1 MRIGLG
7 LLLCAGCLVGFASG
21 QALPANGVIP
31 EPPPSAPIR
40 DWVDGP
46 GRPRVE
52 LDADGATLRGWVY
65 SPRSEEATKQT
76 KADARDRRN
85 LPVVL
90 FFNGNAMTIDRAD
103 PLYRAMSD
111 RGAEVLVYD
120 YRGYGFSEGTADVA
134 AFRSDALRIYDK
146 AARQYAGRRVVVY
159 GFSLGTA
166 MAAYVASE
174 RPVAGLILAAPF
186 ATAEEELPVF
196 AARLGIDAE
205 TLKRLTPDDDA
216 KTAFD
221 ELAMVHKSLAPM
233 LVLHGSADSL
243 VPIGQGRE
251 VYRAGGARD
260 KRFVELPGVGHGQ
273 TPFVEAAVRA
283 VLEFL
288 RSR

>member
-1 MRIGLG
+1 MF
-7 LLLCAGCLVGFASG
+7 AGCLGVGGVVFG

-31 EPPPSAPIR
+31 EPPPSAPMR
-40 DWVDGP
+40 DWVDRP
-46 GRPRVE
+46 GRLRVE
-52 LDADGATLRGWVY
+52 LDADGGKLRGWVY
-65 SPRSEEATKQT
+65 SPLGKEAKG
-76 KADARDRRN
+76 ADAVDRRK
-85 LPVVL
+85 LPVVV
-90 FFNGNAMTIDRAD
+90 FFNGNGMTIDRAD
-103 PLYRAMSD
+103 PLYRGMAD
-111 RGAEVLVYD
+111 RGAEVVVYD

-134 AFRSDALRIYDK
+134 AFRADALRIYDK
-146 AARQYAGRRVVVY
+146 AARQYAGRRVVLY

-196 AARLGIDAE
+196 AARFGIDAE

-233 LVLHGSADSL
+233 LVLHGTADTL

-260 KRFVELPGVGHGQ
+260 KRFVELPGVAHAQ

-288 RSR
+288 QSK